1 MTLDIDQDDYIG
13 DLAEAAGVR
22 VVVHPQ
28 RSMPFPEDEG
38 ISVSPGE
45 LTYIGLTQVI
55 IQIMC
60 PIFPRPPGYF
70 SI

>member
-1 MTLDIDQDDYIG
+1 MIFDIDQSDYIG

-45 LTYIGLTQVI
+45 MTYVGITQVGHP
-55 IQIMC
+55 QVVQ
-60 PIFPRPPGYF
+60 
-70 SI
+70 

>member
-1 MTLDIDQDDYIG
+1 MTHVNFGTGLKMIFDIDQSDYIG
-13 DLAEAAGVR
+13 ALAEAAGVR

-45 LTYIGLTQVI
+45 MTYVGITQV
-55 IQIMC
+55 
-60 PIFPRPPGYF
+60 P
-70 SI
+70 